1 MSQCDIGIGTH
12 SPSSIS
18 LSLSSFLNDM
28 YLHELKLTN
37 FKNCESTDLQF
48 SEKVNCFVG
57 LNGAGK
63 TNILDSIY
71 YLSFC
76 KSFFGATDKQN
87 IRHEQDFFAI
97 HGVYSHDEKDDELV
111 SCVQKHDQKKSFR
124 FNKKEYDRLCDHIGK
139 FPLVMISPYDRDL
152 INEGSDVR
160 RKFIDGVISQFYP
173 LYFNALLKYNRAL
186 LQRNMQLKQFS
197 VSLQFDRELLR
208 LWDDQMAQQAEDIH
222 AKRQQFLIEFLPI
235 FQHYYE
241 IVSGGTEKVDAVYQS
256 RLDENPLNV
265 LLEESLMQDRYSA
278 YTNVGIHKDD
288 LEFTLDGHP
297 LKKFGSQGQQK
308 SFVVSIRLAQ
318 FEFNYQKIGYKPILL
333 LDDIFDKLDD
343 RRVMKLVRLVGDE
356 HFGQVFIT
364 DTQQQR
370 MEKLFENTSIDHKIF
385 EVVKGQVKEIGGGN
399 GVL

>member
-1 MSQCDIGIGTH
+1 
-12 SPSSIS
+12 
-18 LSLSSFLNDM
+18 M
-28 YLHELKLTN
+28 YLHELKLAN
-37 FKNCESTDLQF
+37 FKNCESADMVL

-76 KSFFGATDKQN
+76 KSFFGATDKMN
-87 IRHEQDFFAI
+87 IRHNQDFFSI
-97 HGVYSHDEKDDELV
+97 HGLYSHDEKEDELV
-111 SCVQKHDQKKSFR
+111 SCIQKRDAQKSFR
-124 FNKKEYDRLCDHIGK
+124 FNKKEYSRLSDHIGK

-152 INEGSDVR
+152 INEGSDLR
-160 RKFIDGVISQFYP
+160 RKFIDGVISQFDP
-173 LYFNALLKYNRAL
+173 LYLNALLKYNRAMQ
-186 LQRNMQLKQFS
+186 QRNTQLKQFAETRT
-197 VSLQFDRELLR
+197 FDRDLLR
-208 LWDDQMAQQAEDIH
+208 LWDDQLIMNAGDIH
-222 AKRQQFLIEFLPI
+222 AKRQQFLKEFLPI

-241 IVSGGTEKVDAVYQS
+241 IVSGGNEQVGIGYQS
-256 RLDENPLNV
+256 RLSEKPLRE
-265 LLEESLMQDRYSA
+265 LLDESLNADCHSG

-288 LEFTLDGHP
+288 LEFELDGHQ

-343 RRVMKLVRLVGDE
+343 QRVMKLVRLVGDN

-364 DTQQQR
+364 DTQR
-370 MEKLFENTSIDHKIF
+370 KRVECLFDDTDINHKIF
-385 EVVKGQVKEIGGGN
+385 EVDKGVVTEIGG
-399 GVL
+399 

>member
-1 MSQCDIGIGTH
+1 
-12 SPSSIS
+12 
-18 LSLSSFLNDM
+18 M

-37 FKNCESTDLQF
+37 FKNCESADLLF
-48 SEKVNCFVG
+48 SENVNCFVG

-87 IRHEQDFFAI
+87 IRHGQDFFAI
-97 HGVYSHDEKDDELV
+97 HGLYAHEGKDFETV
-111 SCVQKHDQKKSFR
+111 SCVQKRDQKKSFR
-124 FNKKEYDRLCDHIGK
+124 LNKKEYDRLSSHIGK

-152 INEGSDVR
+152 INEGSDLR
-160 RKFIDGVISQFYP
+160 RKFVDGVISQFDPMY
-173 LYFNALLKYNRAL
+173 LNALLKYNRAL
-186 LQRNMQLKQFS
+186 LQRNIQLKQF
-197 VSLQFDRELLR
+197 QERRIFDRELLR
-208 LWDDQMAQQAEDIH
+208 LWDDQMSRQADDIH
-222 AKRQQFLIEFLPI
+222 RKRSQFLEDFLPI

-241 IVSGGTEKVDAVYQS
+241 IVSGATEQVNIVYQS
-256 RLDENPLNV
+256 RLDEKPLSE
-265 LLEESLMQDRYSA
+265 LLDDSIQQDRYSG

-288 LEFTLDGHP
+288 LEFSLDGHP
-297 LKKFGSQGQQK
+297 LKRFGSQGQQK

-318 FEFNYQKIGYKPILL
+318 FEFCWQRIGYKPILL

-343 RRVMKLVRLVGDE
+343 QRVMKLVRLVGDD

-370 MEKLFENTSIDHKIF
+370 VEKLFEDTGIGHKIF
-385 EVVKGQVKEIGGGN
+385 RVEKGRVEETGGHN
-399 GVL
+399 GIL

>member
-1 MSQCDIGIGTH
+1 
-12 SPSSIS
+12 
-18 LSLSSFLNDM
+18 M
-28 YLHELKLTN
+28 YLKELRLAN
-37 FKNCESTDLQF
+37 FKNCESAELTF

-76 KSFFGATDKQN
+76 KSFFGSTDKLN
-87 IRHEQDFFAI
+87 IRHDQDFFSI
-97 HGVYSHDEKDDELV
+97 HGIYGFDDKENELV
-111 SCVQKHDQKKSFR
+111 SCVQKRDTKKSFK
-124 FNKKEYDRLCDHIGK
+124 FNKKEYDRLSDHIGT

-152 INEGSDVR
+152 INEGSDLR
-160 RKFIDGVISQFYP
+160 RKFIDGVISQFDP
-173 LYFNALLKYNRAL
+173 LYLNALLKYNRAL
-186 LQRNMQLKQFS
+186 LQRNMQLRQFADNRH
-197 VSLQFDRELLR
+197 FDRALLQ
-208 LWDDQMAQQAEDIH
+208 LWDDQLCTCADDIH
-222 AKRQQFLIEFLPI
+222 AKRRQFLEEFRPI

-241 IVSGGTEKVDAVYQS
+241 VVSGAKEKVEVSYS
-256 RLDENPLNV
+256 SKLDQKPLHQ
-265 LLEESLMQDRYSA
+265 LLEDNLQQDTYSC

-288 LEFTLDGHP
+288 LEFCLDGHP

-318 FEFNYQKIGYKPILL
+318 FEYNYQKIGYKPILL

-343 RRVMKLVRLVGDE
+343 QRVMKLVRLVGDN

-370 MEKLFENTSIDHKIF
+370 IERLFEDTDINHKIF
-385 EVVKGQVKEIGGGN
+385 EVDSGHVNLIEHE
-399 GVL
+399 

>member
-1 MSQCDIGIGTH
+1 
-12 SPSSIS
+12 
-18 LSLSSFLNDM
+18 M
-28 YLHELKLTN
+28 YLKELRLAN
-37 FKNCESTDLQF
+37 FKNCESAELTF

-76 KSFFGATDKQN
+76 KSFFSATDKLN
-87 IRHEQDFFAI
+87 IRHDQDFFSI
-97 HGVYSHDEKDDELV
+97 HGTYSFDDKENELV
-111 SCVQKHDQKKSFR
+111 SCVQKRDAKKSFK
-124 FNKKEYDRLCDHIGK
+124 FNKKEYERLSEHIGK

-152 INEGSDVR
+152 INEGSDLR
-160 RKFIDGVISQFYP
+160 RKFLDGVISQFDP
-173 LYFNALLKYNRAL
+173 LYLNALLKYNRAL
-186 LQRNMQLKQFS
+186 LQRNMQLRQFADTRH
-197 VSLQFDRELLR
+197 FDRTLLQ
-208 LWDDQMAQQAEDIH
+208 LWDEQLCTCADDIH
-222 AKRQQFLIEFLPI
+222 HKRRQFLEEFRPI

-241 IVSGGTEKVDAVYQS
+241 MVSGAKEKVEVTYS
-256 RLDENPLNV
+256 SKLDIKPLHK
-265 LLEESLMQDRYSA
+265 LLEESLQQDTYSC

-288 LEFTLDGHP
+288 LEFCLDGHP

-318 FEFNYQKIGYKPILL
+318 FEYNYQKIGYKPILL

-343 RRVMKLVRLVGDE
+343 QRVTKLVRLVGDN

-370 MEKLFENTSIDHKIF
+370 IERLFEDTNINHKIF
-385 EVVKGQVKEIGGGN
+385 EVESGHVKTIQS
-399 GVL
+399 

>member
-1 MSQCDIGIGTH
+1 M
-12 SPSSIS
+12 
-18 LSLSSFLNDM
+18 
-28 YLHELKLTN
+28 
-37 FKNCESTDLQF
+37 
-48 SEKVNCFVG
+48 
-57 LNGAGK
+57 
-63 TNILDSIY
+63 
-71 YLSFC
+71 
-76 KSFFGATDKQN
+76 
-87 IRHEQDFFAI
+87 
-97 HGVYSHDEKDDELV
+97 
-111 SCVQKHDQKKSFR
+111 
-124 FNKKEYDRLCDHIGK
+124 
-139 FPLVMISPYDRDL
+139 
-152 INEGSDVR
+152 
-160 RKFIDGVISQFYP
+160 
-173 LYFNALLKYNRAL
+173 
-186 LQRNMQLKQFS
+186 
-197 VSLQFDRELLR
+197 
-208 LWDDQMAQQAEDIH
+208 
-222 AKRQQFLIEFLPI
+222 PI

>member
-1 MSQCDIGIGTH
+1 
-12 SPSSIS
+12 
-18 LSLSSFLNDM
+18 M
-28 YLHELKLTN
+28 YLKELRLAN
-37 FKNCESTDLQF
+37 FKNCESAELTF

-76 KSFFGATDKQN
+76 KSFFGSTDKLN
-87 IRHEQDFFAI
+87 IRHDQDFFSI
-97 HGVYSHDEKDDELV
+97 HGTYGFDDKENELV
-111 SCVQKHDQKKSFR
+111 SCVQKRDAKKSFK
-124 FNKKEYDRLCDHIGK
+124 FNKKEYERLSEHIGK

-152 INEGSDVR
+152 INEGSDLR
-160 RKFIDGVISQFYP
+160 RKFIDGVISQFDP
-173 LYFNALLKYNRAL
+173 LYLNALLKYNRAL
-186 LQRNMQLKQFS
+186 LQRNMQLRQFADTRH
-197 VSLQFDRELLR
+197 FDRALLQ
-208 LWDDQMAQQAEDIH
+208 LWDEQLCICADDIH
-222 AKRQQFLIEFLPI
+222 NKRRLFLEEFRPI

-241 IVSGGTEKVDAVYQS
+241 MVSGAKEKVEVTYS
-256 RLDENPLNV
+256 SKLDTKSLHQ
-265 LLEESLMQDRYSA
+265 LLEENLQQDTYSC

-288 LEFTLDGHP
+288 LEFCLDGHP

-318 FEFNYQKIGYKPILL
+318 FEYNYQKIGYKPILL

-343 RRVMKLVRLVGDE
+343 QRVMKLVRLVGDN

-370 MEKLFENTSIDHKIF
+370 IERLFEDTDINHKIF
-385 EVVKGQVKEIGGGN
+385 EVESGHVKT
-399 GVL
+399 LPS

>member
-1 MSQCDIGIGTH
+1 
-12 SPSSIS
+12 
-18 LSLSSFLNDM
+18 M
-28 YLHELKLTN
+28 YLHELKLAN
-37 FKNCESTDLQF
+37 FKNCESADMVL

-76 KSFFGATDKQN
+76 KSFFGATDKMN
-87 IRHEQDFFAI
+87 IRHNQDFFSI
-97 HGVYSHDEKDDELV
+97 HGLYSHDEKEDELV
-111 SCVQKHDQKKSFR
+111 SCIQKRDAQKSFR
-124 FNKKEYDRLCDHIGK
+124 FNKKEYSRLSDHIGK

-152 INEGSDVR
+152 INEGSDLR
-160 RKFIDGVISQFYP
+160 RKFIDGVISQFDP
-173 LYFNALLKYNRAL
+173 LYLNALLKYNRAL
-186 LQRNMQLKQFS
+186 QQRNTQLKQFAETRT
-197 VSLQFDRELLR
+197 FDRDLLR
-208 LWDDQMAQQAEDIH
+208 LWDDQLIMNAGDIH
-222 AKRQQFLIEFLPI
+222 AKRQQFLKEFLPI

-241 IVSGGTEKVDAVYQS
+241 IVSGGNEQVGIVYQS
-256 RLDENPLNV
+256 RLSEKPLRE
-265 LLEESLMQDRYSA
+265 LLDESLNADCHSG

-288 LEFTLDGHP
+288 LEFELDGHQ

-343 RRVMKLVRLVGDE
+343 QRVMKLVRLVGDN

-364 DTQQQR
+364 DTQR
-370 MEKLFENTSIDHKIF
+370 KRVECLFDDTDINHKIF
-385 EVVKGQVKEIGGGN
+385 EVDKGVVTEIGG
-399 GVL
+399 

>member
-1 MSQCDIGIGTH
+1 
-12 SPSSIS
+12 
-18 LSLSSFLNDM
+18 M
-28 YLHELKLTN
+28 YLHELKLAN
-37 FKNCESTDLQF
+37 FKNCESADMVL

-76 KSFFGATDKQN
+76 KSFFGATDKMN
-87 IRHEQDFFAI
+87 IRHNQDFFSI
-97 HGVYSHDEKDDELV
+97 HGLYSHDEKEDELV
-111 SCVQKHDQKKSFR
+111 SCIQKRDAQKSFR
-124 FNKKEYDRLCDHIGK
+124 FNKKEYSRLSDHIGK

-152 INEGSDVR
+152 INEGSDLR
-160 RKFIDGVISQFYP
+160 RKFIDGVISQFDP
-173 LYFNALLKYNRAL
+173 LYLNALLKYNRAL
-186 LQRNMQLKQFS
+186 QQRNTQLKQFAETRT
-197 VSLQFDRELLR
+197 FDRDLLR
-208 LWDDQMAQQAEDIH
+208 LWDDQLIMNAEDIH
-222 AKRQQFLIEFLPI
+222 AKRQQFLKEFLPI

-241 IVSGGTEKVDAVYQS
+241 IVSGGNEQVGIVYQS
-256 RLDENPLNV
+256 RLSEKPLRE
-265 LLEESLMQDRYSA
+265 LLDESLNADCHSG

-288 LEFTLDGHP
+288 LEFELDGHQ

-343 RRVMKLVRLVGDE
+343 QRVMKLVRLVGDN

-364 DTQQQR
+364 DTQR
-370 MEKLFENTSIDHKIF
+370 KRVECLFDDTDINHKIF
-385 EVVKGQVKEIGGGN
+385 EVDKGVVTEIGG
-399 GVL
+399 

>member
-1 MSQCDIGIGTH
+1 MSKGQKVEK
-12 SPSSIS
+12 
-18 LSLSSFLNDM
+18 M
-28 YLHELKLTN
+28 YLRELKLTN
-37 FKNCESTDLQF
+37 FKNCETADLLL

-76 KSFFGATDKQN
+76 KSFFGAADKLN
-87 IRHEQDFFAI
+87 IRHEEDFFAI
-97 HGVYSHDEKDDELV
+97 HGTYCHPEREEDLV
-111 SCVQKHDQKKSFR
+111 SCVQKRDAKKSFR
-124 FNKKEYDRLCDHIGK
+124 CNKKEYDRLSDHIGK

-152 INEGSDVR
+152 INEGSELR
-160 RKFIDGVISQFYP
+160 RKFIDGVISQFDP
-173 LYFNALLKYNRAL
+173 LYLNALLKYNRAL
-186 LQRNMQLKQFS
+186 QQRNVQLKQFADTRT
-197 VSLQFDRELLR
+197 FDRDLLR
-208 LWDDQMAQQAEDIH
+208 LWEDQMTTQADDIYH
-222 AKRQQFLIEFLPI
+222 KRRQFLEEFLPI

-241 IVSGGTEKVDAVYQS
+241 IVSGGTEKVNINYQS
-256 RLDENPLNV
+256 RLEERPLYK
-265 LLEESLMQDRYSA
+265 LLEDNLMQDRYSC

-333 LDDIFDKLDD
+333 LDDVFDKLDD
-343 RRVMKLVRLVGDE
+343 QRVKKLVRLVGDD

-364 DTQQQR
+364 DTQRQR
-370 MEKLFENTSIDHKIF
+370 IEKLFEDTQINHKIF
-385 EVVKGQVKEIGGGN
+385 EVVKGQIKEIGGSDD
-399 GVL
+399 LL